1 MNVTFQQTDENIAST
16 RLRNIIP
23 FRELSKLGWKQGTDI
38 LVCSKHNW
46 RWNAA
51 VRYQYRK
58 VVFDICDDWFDDP
71 LKGPHYLEA
80 CEKADVVTCN
90 SETMRLLIHDKTGRD
105 AIVIDDPYENPESPP
120 GMGEGVLWFGHRINL
135 QDLYNAHKG
144 IRYPLRILTNIE
156 APWCEPWSPGALV
169 RELGRCRAVV
179 LPTGIRRCKSANR
192 AVTAIRAGR
201 FPVCGEL
208 PAYREIPGIWVGNIE
223 EGLEMAMTQDVTDR
237 IAEAQA
243 YVAERFSPKTVG
255 EKWNQV
261 LSALI

>member
-23 FRELSKLGWKQGTDI
+23 FRELMKLGWKQGPDI

-80 CEKADVVTCN
+80 SEKADVITCN
-90 SETMRLLIHDKTGRD
+90 SEAMRLRILEKTGRD
-105 AIVIDDPYENPESPP
+105 AVVIDDPYEHPESPP

-135 QDLYNAHKG
+135 QDLYDAK
-144 IRYPLRILTNIE
+144 IKWPLTIVTNVE
-156 APWCEPWSPGALV
+156 APWCVPWSPEALM
-169 RELGRCRAVV
+169 RELGRCRVV
-179 LPTGIRRCKSANR
+179 ALPTGPRQCKSANR

-208 PAYREIPGIWVGNIE
+208 PAYRELPGIWVGDVA
-223 EGLEMAMTQDVTDR
+223 EGLEMAMTQDVTDK
-237 IAEAQA
+237 ISEAQA

-255 EKWNQV
+255 EKWNKV

>member
-1 MNVTFQQTDENIAST
+1 M
-16 RLRNIIP
+16 
-23 FRELSKLGWKQGTDI
+23 
-38 LVCSKHNW
+38 
-46 RWNAA
+46 
-51 VRYQYRK
+51 
-58 VVFDICDDWFDDP
+58 
-71 LKGPHYLEA
+71 
-80 CEKADVVTCN
+80 
-90 SETMRLLIHDKTGRD
+90 
-105 AIVIDDPYENPESPP
+105 
-120 GMGEGVLWFGHRINL
+120 
-135 QDLYNAHKG
+135 
-144 IRYPLRILTNIE
+144 
-156 APWCEPWSPGALV
+156 
-169 RELGRCRAVV
+169 V
-179 LPTGIRRCKSANR
+179 LPTGLRRCKSANR